1 MKGLLGWLED
11 LWRTLVGAG
20 QPQAVPVLVPVRPRR
35 R

>member
-11 LWRTLVGAG
+11 LWRSLAGAG
-20 QPQAVPVLVPVRPRR
+20 QQPVPVYVPVRPRR